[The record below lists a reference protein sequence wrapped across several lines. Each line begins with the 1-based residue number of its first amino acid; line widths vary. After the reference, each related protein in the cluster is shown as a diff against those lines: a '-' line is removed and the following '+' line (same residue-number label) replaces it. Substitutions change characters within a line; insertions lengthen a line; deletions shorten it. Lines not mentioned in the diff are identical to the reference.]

1 MITENQKQIKP
12 VMRQFPLQV
21 QMALID
27 PCKQS
32 PIEDRALLQ
41 WIWFLVLT
49 SYLARL
55 DVGDDV
61 AEDVADNRP
70 QQ

>member
-1 MITENQKQIKP
+1 
-12 VMRQFPLQV
+12 
-21 QMALID
+21 MALIN

-32 PIEDRALLQ
+32 PIEDRALLR
-41 WIWFLVLT
+41 WIWFLAPV

-61 AEDVADNRP
+61 AENVADNRT
-70 QQ
+70 